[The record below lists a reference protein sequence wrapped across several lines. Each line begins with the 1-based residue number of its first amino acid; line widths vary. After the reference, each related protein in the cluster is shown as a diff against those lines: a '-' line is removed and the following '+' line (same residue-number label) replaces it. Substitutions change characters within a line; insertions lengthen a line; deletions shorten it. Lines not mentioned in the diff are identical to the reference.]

1 MAGMM
6 KTRVNG
12 QAIREELG
20 EKARPGRVLQ
30 STGRSQNET
39 GGLGSFEQRNGVIL
53 LAF

>member
-6 KTRVNG
+6 KARVNG

-30 STGRSQNET
+30 STRSQNET
-39 GGLGSFEQRNGVIL
+39 GGLGSFEQRNDVIL